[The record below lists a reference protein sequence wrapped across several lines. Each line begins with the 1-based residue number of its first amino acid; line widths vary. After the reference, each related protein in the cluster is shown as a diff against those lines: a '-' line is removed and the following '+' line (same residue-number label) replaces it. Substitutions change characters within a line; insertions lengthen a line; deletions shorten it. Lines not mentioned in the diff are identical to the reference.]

1 MPSKTIIAIVTIAL
15 LLGLAV
21 WREIDGVLLTSGIA
35 VIAGLGGFVAGKVKK
50 S

>member
-1 MPSKTIIAIVTIAL
+1 MPYKTITAIICITILLAIAL
-15 LLGLAV
+15 FRG
-21 WREIDGVLLTSGIA
+21 IDGVALASGVA